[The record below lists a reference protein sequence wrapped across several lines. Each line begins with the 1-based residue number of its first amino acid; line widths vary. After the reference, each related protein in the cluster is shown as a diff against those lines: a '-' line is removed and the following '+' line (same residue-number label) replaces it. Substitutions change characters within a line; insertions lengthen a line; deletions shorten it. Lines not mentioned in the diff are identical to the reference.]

1 MWFTTPVTFGHINWD
16 RAVTVHKFGFAWAL
30 MAGVAYDLT
39 THAKLDRGYRY
50 LNLGKVTG
58 VSSALG
64 GPVSSPNTNSHE
76 VRVGIRYV
84 ID

>member
-1 MWFTTPVTFGHINWD
+1 VTFGHINWD

-64 GPVSSPNTNSHE
+64 GPVSSPTTNSHE